1 MKRGTIVLT
10 KFPFTDLSSTKRRPG
25 IVVSA
30 TSNNKNDII
39 IAFISSVV
47 PPQLEPTD
55 YLFNTQHTDFTST
68 GLKKDSVIKLNKL
81 ATINASVLSGEIGKV
96 SANTMQEID
105 KRLKIALGLN

>member
-30 TSNNKNDII
+30 TSNRNDII

-55 YLFNTQHTDFTST
+55 YLFNTEHTDFTST

-81 ATINASVLSGEIGKV
+81 ATVNASVLSGEIGKV
-96 SANTMQEID
+96 SSDTMQEID